1 MISVFVDRLGQWN
14 PQFFREIKGRLKP
27 RNIAIASG
35 ISLVA
40 QGLLYFFYQNLLPL
54 PVSHYSK
61 SDFPI
66 VSAYCTGDYEGYG
79 YACVKDA
86 LGNWIV
92 NWQMWWLEIFLC
104 LSIVGIFAL
113 LVAGTWMLVADL
125 SREESRG
132 TLNFIRQSPQSAK
145 NILLG
150 KMLGTPILLYL
161 AAAIALPLHIV
172 AGLSAHVPLGLL
184 LAFYIVVATSC
195 AFFYTM
201 ALLFA
206 LVATGLV
213 GFQAWLASGLVL
225 LFLSGMPAMIHGNA
239 STRSPFDWLTVLYPA
254 TALNYLVQNLPISS
268 EPLINF
274 DYLQNSFKLEEWH
287 WYGQPLWQNAGT
299 GIGFILLHYAWWT
312 YWGGQALKRRFHNP
326 LATLSTKKQ
335 SYWICTG
342 LIGILFGFVHP
353 ASNAEA
359 YDFNNNFGMLQLFI
373 PLFFCIFII
382 SLSPQRQTLYD
393 WARYRHQMSSDR
405 QNLLK
410 ELIVGEKS
418 PAPVAIALN
427 VAIILAFI
435 LPAIVL
441 APLDKYKIPLLWG
454 YLLEGNVILIYATL
468 AQLMLMMK
476 TPKRAIAAISVI
488 GALIILPIVSA
499 IALSVS
505 PDKVSFIFLFS
516 ALPAAATQ
524 YASVTEIV
532 TSILCQWA
540 IIAILSFQLVQQ
552 LRKAGGSVTKAL
564 SS

>member
-40 QGLLYFFYQNLLPL
+40 QGFLYFFYQNLLPL
-54 PVSHYSK
+54 PISHYSK

-66 VSAYCTGDYEGYG
+66 VSAYCTGDYNNGYG
-79 YACVKDA
+79 YGCVKDA

-104 LSIVGIFAL
+104 LSIIGIFAL

-132 TLNFIRQSPQSAK
+132 TLNFIRQTPQSAK

-150 KMLGTPILLYL
+150 KMLGIPILLYL
-161 AAAIALPLHIV
+161 AVAIALPLHIV

-184 LAFYIVVATSC
+184 LAFYGIVVASC

-225 LFLSGMPAMIHGNA
+225 LFLSGMPTMIHGNA

-254 TALNYLVQNLPISS
+254 TALNYLVQNPPLSS

-274 DYLQNSFKLEEWH
+274 DYLQNNLNLGEWH
-287 WYGQPLWQNAGT
+287 WYGQPLWQNAWT
-299 GIGFILLHYAWWT
+299 GIGFILLHYIWWT
-312 YWGGQALKRRFHNP
+312 YWGGQALKRSFHNP

-335 SYWICTG
+335 SYLLSTG
-342 LIGILFGFVHP
+342 FILILLGFIQPNSDADSFHLF
-353 ASNAEA
+353 
-359 YDFNNNFGMLQLFI
+359 NNFGMLQLFI

-393 WARYRHQMSSDR
+393 WARYRHQMSSPR

-410 ELIVGEKS
+410 ELIWGEKS
-418 PAPVAIALN
+418 PAPIAL
-427 VAIILAFI
+427 AINLAIMLAFI

-454 YLLEGNVILIYATL
+454 FLLEANVILIYGTL
-468 AQLMLMMK
+468 AQLMLLMK

-488 GALIILPIVSA
+488 GALIILPVASA
-499 IALSVS
+499 IAFISL
-505 PDKVSFIFLFS
+505 DKVSFIFLFS
-516 ALPAAATQ
+516 AIPAA
-524 YASVTEIV
+524 VTEYATLTQIIA
-532 TSILCQWA
+532 SILCQWA
-540 IIAILSFQLVQQ
+540 IIAFLSFQIVQK
-552 LRKAGGSVTKAL
+552 LRKAGASATKAL
-564 SS
+564 S